1 MNNQGGLSTGDM
13 ARKVLEKEPEKLDE
27 ELKARQKE
35 LGLRDMVPTHKQ
47 DVLQQLSDIEA
58 ERHNIEDQ
66 MAKAREAREK
76 RTAEERK
83 AKEKSFKEKLRLYL
97 MQKERK
103 ALDAYN
109 RRRIVYDDFDESR
122 IRMLSFR
129 VLIRQRIPV
138 HSEDELIEV
147 PESFDRSDP
156 YPQNDVVCV
165 GDGVDGIET
174 GDVVVAERYAGVEIA
189 CGNEIYRIV
198 YDSDILFKIER

>member
-13 ARKVLEKEPEKLDE
+13 ARKVLEKEPEKLNE

-76 RTAEERK
+76 RTSEERK

-109 RRRIVYDDFDESR
+109 RRRIVYDGFDESR

-129 VLIRQRIPV
+129 VLIRQRMQI

-147 PESFDRSDP
+147 PESDRRDP
-156 YPQNDVVCV
+156 YPQNDVVCI
-165 GDGVDGIET
+165 GDGVDGIEV
-174 GDVVVAERYAGVEIA
+174 GDVVVAEKYAGVEIA
-189 CGNEIYRIV
+189 CGSEIYRIV
-198 YDSDILFKIER
+198 YDSDIMFKVEN